1 MVKGIREVIWPD
13 THKAVL
19 SNLHQTENWHMDAR
33 KCMQGLEMGTG
44 EKEGHEEA
52 ENIA

>member
-1 MVKGIREVIWPD
+1 M
-13 THKAVL
+13 HKAI

-33 KCMQGLEMGTG
+33 KCIQGLQMATRG
-44 EKEGHEEA
+44 KEGHEEEEEA